1 MVRNIFITFLFFNF
15 LSLAAQE
22 GEGSGVSD
30 TIEYIKDSDTIREI
44 IIEEVIISDENSIKL
59 TKAEREQIKLLEF
72 RVRVVYPFAKLTA
85 EKLTQINATMAKLK
99 TPKEKRKYF
108 KLVEKYLNDEF
119 EPKLKKLS
127 RKQGQIL
134 VKLIYRQT
142 GQTTFDLIKNYKSG
156 WKAFW
161 SSNTAKL
168 FNIDLKKSYEPL
180 QVPEDFYIESY
191 LQRAFDEGKLAK
203 QEAKKPI
210 SESELRLNWA
220 AKNRQKALNFN

>member
-1 MVRNIFITFLFFNF
+1 MNKEAIILAGGFGTRLKDTIPDLPKCLAPVKGQPLLYYIITYL
-15 LSLAAQE
+15 LD
-22 GEGSGVSD
+22 SGVD
-30 TIEYIKDSDTIREI
+30 KI
-44 IIEEVIISDENSIKL
+44 IFSLFYKSELVI
-59 TKAEREQIKLLEF
+59 
-72 RVRVVYPFAKLTA
+72 
-85 EKLTQINATMAKLK
+85 
-99 TPKEKRKYF
+99 
-108 KLVEKYLNDEF
+108 KYLNDEF

-168 FNIDLKKSYEPL
+168 FNIDLKKSYEPM

-191 LQRAFDEGKLAK
+191 LIRAFDEGKLVK

-220 AKNRQKALNFN
+220 AKNRQKAKL